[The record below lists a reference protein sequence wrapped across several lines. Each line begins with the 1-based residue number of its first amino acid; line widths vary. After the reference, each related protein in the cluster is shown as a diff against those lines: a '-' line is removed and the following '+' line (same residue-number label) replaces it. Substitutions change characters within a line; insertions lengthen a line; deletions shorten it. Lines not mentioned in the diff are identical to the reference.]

1 VKRSN
6 ILERKNGALYTGITD
21 NLERRIKE
29 NRRGKGGKFTRSFKV
44 HNLLYYES
52 YPTKSQALSRETQ
65 IKGWTRRKKFALIK
79 GDLELLKRL

>member
-1 VKRSN
+1 M
-6 ILERKNGALYTGITD
+6 ID

-29 NRRGKGGKFTRSFKV
+29 HRRGKGGKFTRSFKV

-52 YPTKSQALSRETQ
+52 YPTKSQALRRETQ